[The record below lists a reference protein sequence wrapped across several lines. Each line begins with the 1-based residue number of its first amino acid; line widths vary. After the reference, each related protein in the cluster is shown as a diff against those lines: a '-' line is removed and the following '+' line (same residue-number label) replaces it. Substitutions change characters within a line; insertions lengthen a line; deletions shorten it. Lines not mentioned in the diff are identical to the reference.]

1 VIVPPVPLKLFPE
14 PSTYTPVPVP
24 EAIIFPVFFPEL
36 LPAPAIYIPR
46 LFPAVIVF
54 VFSTEAVFPD
64 LASDTIPTIE
74 PDALLSVIVPELIP
88 FPSSA

>member
-1 VIVPPVPLKLFPE
+1 MLPPVPLKLFPE
-14 PSTYTPVPVP
+14 PFTYTPVPVP
-24 EAIIFPVFFPEL
+24 VAVIFPVFFPEL
-36 LPAPAIYIPR
+36 VPAPAIYIPR

-74 PDALLSVIVPELIP
+74 PAVPLSVIVPEFIP
-88 FPSSA
+88 FPSSV